1 MLEESRGTLQIM
13 MPLMLKFYLTCAAS
27 SVAVAFIGHFDK
39 DPAHISGALL
49 GKAFSDITG
58 LSVGIGIQLGL
69 NTIISQ
75 NHGRKANSEN
85 GLAIRQCR
93 RSLVFAYVFA
103 CAAAF
108 GSKPILQAL
117 DQPEHVLGPC
127 QNFAI
132 INLLSLPGFWFSA
145 TIGGALVNME
155 KTWAS
160 VIADTLGAVVNMVM
174 TFVFLAFFQTGY
186 LGAAFA
192 NVLASISSG
201 LSVYIYVK
209 YYKLEGDTWAVAP
222 RSEDAPPAISL
233 RQYLDIAIPSAF
245 SLWAEWWANQ
255 ILAIFAGLLPA
266 GESAV
271 GGNGIIAN
279 FLGIVYMTFVAA
291 QVSTTTRVGNAVGA
305 EDAKRIPVSIFVG
318 VGISFILSGAAALG
332 LQFGGAVVLGLY
344 TDNSEI
350 LDQAISG
357 KLGMVLSIVPYAVMM
372 SLLGALRGAGLQT
385 WGAIVLAVSFYIIG
399 LPVSAYLGL
408 HTELALMGIWMGNAI
423 GLMVAAL
430 LMGVKILTVNW
441 GKIVEGAAQKA
452 TGENLDEPLARGVSI
467 AGA

>member
-1 MLEESRGTLQIM
+1 M

-39 DPAHISGALL
+39 DPSHISGALL

-85 GLAIRQCR
+85 GLAIRQCTR
-93 RSLVFAYVFA
+93 ALVFAYIFA

-108 GSKPILQAL
+108 ASKPILNAL
-117 DQPEHVLGPC
+117 DQPEPVLGPC

-209 YYKLEGDTWAVAP
+209 YYRLEGDTWAVAP
-222 RSEDAPPAISL
+222 RRGDAPPAISL
-233 RQYLDIAIPSAF
+233 KQYLDIAIPSAF

-255 ILAIFAGLLPA
+255 ILAIFAGWLPA
-266 GESAV
+266 GEMAV

-279 FLGIVYMTFVAA
+279 FLGIIYMTFVAA
-291 QVSTTTRVGNAVGA
+291 QVSATTRVGNLVGKN
-305 EDAKRIPVSIFVG
+305 EAKRIPVSIGTAVG
-318 VGISFILSGAAALG
+318 LSFILSGAAALG
-332 LQFGGAVVLGLY
+332 LQFGGAAVLGLY

-372 SLLGALRGAGLQT
+372 SLLGALRGAGLQK
-385 WGAIVLAVSFYIIG
+385 WGAIVLAVSFYI
-399 LPVSAYLGL
+399 
-408 HTELALMGIWMGNAI
+408 T
-423 GLMVAAL
+423 
-430 LMGVKILTVNW
+430 
-441 GKIVEGAAQKA
+441 
-452 TGENLDEPLARGVSI
+452 
-467 AGA
+467 

>member
-1 MLEESRGTLQIM
+1 M

-27 SVAVAFIGHFDK
+27 GVAVAFIGHFDK

-75 NHGRKANSEN
+75 NHGRKANNEN

-93 RSLVFAYVFA
+93 RALVFAYILA

-201 LSVYIYVK
+201 LAVYIYVK
-209 YYKLEGDTWAVAP
+209 YYGLEGDTWAVAP
-222 RSEDAPPAISL
+222 RSGDTPPAISL

-271 GGNGIIAN
+271 PGSWQWHYCQLPGDCLHDLRRSTGVHDHARRQCGGSRGCQAHPGEHPGGRRH
-279 FLGIVYMTFVAA
+279 LLHLVWRSGV
-291 QVSTTTRVGNAVGA
+291 RPAV
-305 EDAKRIPVSIFVG
+305 
-318 VGISFILSGAAALG
+318 
-332 LQFGGAVVLGLY
+332 
-344 TDNSEI
+344 
-350 LDQAISG
+350 
-357 KLGMVLSIVPYAVMM
+357 
-372 SLLGALRGAGLQT
+372 RGRGC
-385 WGAIVLAVSFYIIG
+385 
-399 LPVSAYLGL
+399 
-408 HTELALMGIWMGNAI
+408 
-423 GLMVAAL
+423 
-430 LMGVKILTVNW
+430 
-441 GKIVEGAAQKA
+441 
-452 TGENLDEPLARGVSI
+452 ARLVHG
-467 AGA
+467 